1 MKGLLFFQ
9 RALNRVDVMNYD
21 LIIARYGEIGLKSSK
36 IRSRFERKLVKNI
49 KATFDCEVDRNQ
61 GRIYIFPNDFE
72 EGIAKLN
79 RVFGVVSYS
88 PAISTYSNYEDI
100 DNTLANYTKELMD
113 EGILD
118 ENTKFAIKCRRVGKH
133 DFTSQEM
140 AAHCGGVVRNVILAP
155 VDLTNPDLTIYV
167 EIRDDDTFIYHEK
180 IRGPGGL
187 PLGTQGKVIVLLSS
201 GIDSPVAAYL
211 MMKRGCEVVAL
222 HCNNDPFSGP
232 KVTENFSAL
241 VDQLNIYAKGV
252 PIKKRVIDYGEYLTR
267 AKELA
272 PERMTCVLCKS
283 GMYRI
288 AEKLALKIGADA
300 IVDGSSVGQVASQT
314 LSNILAT
321 RYGVEVP
328 ILSPLIGLDKEEI
341 TKIAKEIGTFK
352 ISEIDDGGCSAVPR
366 YPETHADLKRVKEA
380 CEAMNQDEEVVKAFE
395 NIRKL
400 D

>member
-1 MKGLLFFQ
+1 
-9 RALNRVDVMNYD
+9 MNHD
-21 LIIARYGEIGLKSSK
+21 LIIARYGEIGLKSPK

-49 KATFDCEVDRNQ
+49 KATFECDVNRNQ
-61 GRIYIFPNDFE
+61 GRIYIFPRDFD
-72 EGIAKLN
+72 EGIEKLN

-88 PAISTYSNYEDI
+88 PATSTNTDYADI
-100 DNTLANYTKELMD
+100 DETLTRYASDLVD

-118 ENTKFAIKCRRVGKH
+118 ENTKFAIKCRRVGTH

-140 AAHCGGVVRNVILAP
+140 AAHCGGVVRNVVMAP
-155 VDLTNPDLTIYV
+155 VDLTNPDLTIFV
-167 EIRDDDTFIYHEK
+167 EIRENDTYIYHEK

-201 GIDSPVAAYL
+201 GIDSPVAAYM

-232 KVTENFSAL
+232 KVTENFNLL
-241 VDQLNIYAKGV
+241 VDRLNIYARGV
-252 PIKKRVIDYGEYLTR
+252 PIKKRIIDYGEYLSV
-267 AKELA
+267 AKEKA
-272 PERMTCVLCKS
+272 PEKMTCVLCKS

-288 AEKLALKIGADA
+288 AEKLAVKLGADA

-341 TKIAKEIGTFK
+341 TAIAKEIGTFE
-352 ISEIDDGGCSAVPR
+352 ISKIDDGGCSAVPR
-366 YPETHADLKRVKEA
+366 YPETHADLERVKKA
-380 CEAMNQDEEVVKAFE
+380 CEDMDQDVEVQKAFE

>member
-1 MKGLLFFQ
+1 
-9 RALNRVDVMNYD
+9 MNHE
-21 LIIARYGEIGLKSSK
+21 LIIARYGEIGLKSPK

-49 KATFDCEVDRNQ
+49 KATFECDVNRNQ
-61 GRIYIFPNDFE
+61 GRIYIFPRDFD
-72 EGIAKLN
+72 EGIEKLN

-88 PAISTYSNYEDI
+88 PATSTNTDYADI
-100 DNTLANYTKELMD
+100 DETLTRYASDLVD

-118 ENTKFAIKCRRVGKH
+118 ENTKFAIKCRRVGTH

-140 AAHCGGVVRNVILAP
+140 AAHCGGVVRNVVMAP
-155 VDLTNPDLTIYV
+155 VDLTNPDLTIFV
-167 EIRDDDTFIYHEK
+167 EIRENDAYIYHEK

-201 GIDSPVAAYL
+201 GIDSPVAAYM

-232 KVTENFSAL
+232 KVTENFNLL
-241 VDQLNIYAKGV
+241 VDRLNIYARGV
-252 PIKKRVIDYGEYLTR
+252 PIKKRIIDYGEYLSV
-267 AKELA
+267 AKEKA
-272 PERMTCVLCKS
+272 PEKMTCVLCKS

-288 AEKLALKIGADA
+288 AEKLAVKLGADA

-341 TKIAKEIGTFK
+341 TAIAKEIGTFE
-352 ISEIDDGGCSAVPR
+352 ISKIDDGGCSAVPR
-366 YPETHADLKRVKEA
+366 YPETHADLERVKKA
-380 CEAMNQDEEVVKAFE
+380 CEDMDQDVEVQKAFE

>member
-1 MKGLLFFQ
+1 
-9 RALNRVDVMNYD
+9 MNHD
-21 LIIARYGEIGLKSSK
+21 LIIARYGEIGLKSPK
-36 IRSRFERKLVKNI
+36 VRSRFEKKLVKNI
-49 KATFDCEVDRNQ
+49 KATFECRVDRNQ
-61 GRIYIFPNDFE
+61 GRIYIFPEDFDE
-72 EGIAKLN
+72 AIEKLN

-88 PAISTYSNYEDI
+88 PATSTHTTYDEIDETLGQYTMDLIS
-100 DNTLANYTKELMD
+100 
-113 EGILD
+113 EGLID
-118 ENTKFAIKCRRVGKH
+118 ENTRFAIKCRRVGKH

-140 AAHCGGVVRNVILAP
+140 AAHCGGVVRDKILAP

-167 EIRDDDTFIYHEK
+167 EIRDNDAYIYHDV

-187 PLGTQGKVIVLLSS
+187 PLGTQGKVVVLLSS

-232 KVTENFSAL
+232 KVTENFNLL
-241 VDQLNIYAKGV
+241 VDQLNIYANGV
-252 PIKKRVIDYGEYLTR
+252 PIKKRVIDYGEYLTV
-267 AKELA
+267 AKTKA

-288 AEKLALKIGADA
+288 AEKLAIKLGADA

-341 TKIAKEIGTFK
+341 TAIAKEIGTFE
-352 ISEIDDGGCSAVPR
+352 ISKIDDGGCSAVPR
-366 YPETHADLKRVKEA
+366 YPETHADLERVKQA
-380 CEAMNQDEEVVKAFE
+380 CEDMNQDEEVQKAFE

>member
-1 MKGLLFFQ
+1 
-9 RALNRVDVMNYD
+9 MNHD
-21 LIIARYGEIGLKSSK
+21 LIIARYGEIGLKSPK

-49 KATFDCEVDRNQ
+49 KATFECDVNRNQ
-61 GRIYIFPNDFE
+61 GRIYIFPKDFD
-72 EGIAKLN
+72 EGIEKLN

-88 PAISTYSNYEDI
+88 PATSTNTDYADI
-100 DNTLANYTKELMD
+100 DETLTRYTNGLVD

-118 ENTKFAIKCRRVGKH
+118 ENTKFAIKCRRVGTH

-140 AAHCGGVVRNVILAP
+140 AAHCGGVVRNVVMAP
-155 VDLTNPDLTIYV
+155 VDLTNPDLTIFV
-167 EIRDDDTFIYHEK
+167 EIRENDAYIYHEK

-201 GIDSPVAAYL
+201 GIDSPVAAYM

-232 KVTENFSAL
+232 KVTENFNLL
-241 VDQLNIYAKGV
+241 VDQLNIYARGV
-252 PIKKRVIDYGEYLTR
+252 PIKKRIIDYGEYLSV
-267 AKELA
+267 AKEKA
-272 PERMTCVLCKS
+272 PEKMTCVLCKS
-283 GMYRI
+283 GMYKI
-288 AEKLALKIGADA
+288 AEKLAVKLGADA

-341 TKIAKEIGTFK
+341 TAIAKEIGTFE
-352 ISEIDDGGCSAVPR
+352 ISKIDDGGCSAVPR
-366 YPETHADLKRVKEA
+366 YPETHADLERVKKA
-380 CEAMNQDEEVVKAFE
+380 CEDMDQDVEVQKAFE

>member
-1 MKGLLFFQ
+1 
-9 RALNRVDVMNYD
+9 MNYD
-21 LIIARYGEIGLKSSK
+21 LIIARYGEIGIKSPK
-36 IRSRFERKLVKNI
+36 IRSRFERRLVKNI
-49 KATFDCEVDRNQ
+49 KATFESSVERNQ
-61 GRIYIFPNDFE
+61 GRIYIHPKDFSE
-72 EGIAKLN
+72 AVEKLDH
-79 RVFGVVSYS
+79 VFGVVSYS
-88 PAISTYSNYEDI
+88 PAVSTRTAYEDI
-100 DNTLANYTKELMD
+100 DKTLTEYTKQLIE
-113 EGILD
+113 ENVLD

-140 AAHCGGVVRNVILAP
+140 AGHCGGVVRDVVAAP
-155 VDLTNPDLTIYV
+155 VDLSNPDVTIFV
-167 EIRDDDTFIYHEK
+167 EVRQDDTYIFHEK

-187 PLGTQGKVIVLLSS
+187 PLGTQGKVVVLLSS

-232 KVTENFSAL
+232 KVTENFNLL
-241 VDQLNIYAKGV
+241 VDKLNEYAHGA
-252 PIKKRVIDYGEYLTR
+252 PIKKRVIDYGEYLTF
-267 AKELA
+267 AKTEA

-288 AEKLALKIGADA
+288 AEKLAHELGADA

-321 RYGVEVP
+321 RYGVDMP

-341 TKIAKEIGTFK
+341 TAIAKKIGTFP

-366 YPETHADLKRVKEA
+366 YPETHADL
-380 CEAMNQDEEVVKAFE
+380 EVVKKVCEEINQDAEIEKAFE
-395 NIRKL
+395 KIRKL

>member
-1 MKGLLFFQ
+1 
-9 RALNRVDVMNYD
+9 MNYE
-21 LIIARYGEIGLKSSK
+21 LIIARYGEIGLKSPK
-36 IRSRFERKLVKNI
+36 IRSRFEKKLVKNI
-49 KATFDCEVDRNQ
+49 KAAFECEVERNQ
-61 GRIYIFPNDFE
+61 GRIYIKPEDFND
-72 EGIAKLN
+72 GVDKLN

-88 PAISTYSNYEDI
+88 PATSTKTTYEDI
-100 DNTLANYTKELMD
+100 DETLAKYTQELID

-118 ENTKFAIKCRRVGKH
+118 ENTKFAIKCRRVGTH
-133 DFTSQEM
+133 EFTSQEM
-140 AAHCGGVVRNVILAP
+140 AAHCGGVVRSVILSP
-155 VDLTNPDLTIYV
+155 VDLTNPDLTIFV
-167 EIRDDDTFIYHEK
+167 EIRDDDTYIFHEK
-180 IRGPGGL
+180 IKGPGGL

-232 KVTENFSAL
+232 KVTENFNLL

-252 PIKKRVIDYGEYLTR
+252 PIKKRVIDYGEYLTA
-267 AKELA
+267 AKTKA

-283 GMYRI
+283 GMYKI
-288 AEKLALKIGADA
+288 AEKLAIKLGADA

-321 RYGVEVP
+321 RYGVNMP

-341 TKIAKEIGTFK
+341 TEIAKKIGTFE
-352 ISEIDDGGCSAVPR
+352 ISKIDDGGCSAVPR
-366 YPETHADLKRVKEA
+366 YPETHADMERVSKAIED
-380 CEAMNQDEEVVKAFE
+380 MNQNVEVQKAFE

-400 D
+400 E

>member
-1 MKGLLFFQ
+1 
-9 RALNRVDVMNYD
+9 MNHD
-21 LIIARYGEIGLKSSK
+21 LIIARYGEIGLKSPK

-49 KATFDCEVDRNQ
+49 KATFECEVNRNQ
-61 GRIYIFPNDFE
+61 GRIYIFPKDFD
-72 EGIAKLN
+72 EGIEKLN

-88 PAISTYSNYEDI
+88 PATSTNANYADI
-100 DNTLANYTKELMD
+100 DETLTKYTIDLVD

-118 ENTKFAIKCRRVGKH
+118 ENTKFAIKCRRVGTH

-140 AAHCGGVVRNVILAP
+140 AAHCGGIVRNVVMAP
-155 VDLTNPDLTIYV
+155 VDLTNPDLTIFV
-167 EIRDDDTFIYHEK
+167 EIRENDAYIYHEK

-187 PLGTQGKVIVLLSS
+187 PLGTQGKVVVLLSS
-201 GIDSPVAAYL
+201 GIDSPVAAYM

-232 KVTENFSAL
+232 KVTENFNLL
-241 VDQLNIYAKGV
+241 VDRLNIYARGV
-252 PIKKRVIDYGEYLTR
+252 PIKKRIIDYGEYLSV
-267 AKELA
+267 AKEKA
-272 PERMTCVLCKS
+272 PEKMTCVLCKS

-288 AEKLALKIGADA
+288 AEKLAVKLGADA

-341 TKIAKEIGTFK
+341 TAIAKEIGTFE
-352 ISEIDDGGCSAVPR
+352 ISKIDDGGCSAVPR
-366 YPETHADLKRVKEA
+366 YPETHADLERVKKA
-380 CEAMNQDEEVVKAFE
+380 CEDMDQDVEVQKAFE

>member
-1 MKGLLFFQ
+1 
-9 RALNRVDVMNYD
+9 MNHD
-21 LIIARYGEIGLKSSK
+21 LIIARYGEIGLKSPK

-49 KATFDCEVDRNQ
+49 KATFECDVNRNQ
-61 GRIYIFPNDFE
+61 GRIYIFPRDFD
-72 EGIAKLN
+72 EGIEKLN

-88 PAISTYSNYEDI
+88 PATSTNTDYADI
-100 DNTLANYTKELMD
+100 DETLTRYASDLVD

-118 ENTKFAIKCRRVGKH
+118 ENTKFAIKCRRVGTH

-140 AAHCGGVVRNVILAP
+140 AAHCGGVVRNVVMAP
-155 VDLTNPDLTIYV
+155 VDLTNPDLTIFV
-167 EIRDDDTFIYHEK
+167 EIRENDAYIYHEK

-187 PLGTQGKVIVLLSS
+187 PLGTQGKVVVLLSS
-201 GIDSPVAAYL
+201 GIDSPVAAYM

-232 KVTENFSAL
+232 KVTENFNLL
-241 VDQLNIYAKGV
+241 VDQLNIYARGV
-252 PIKKRVIDYGEYLTR
+252 PIEKRIIDYGEYLSV
-267 AKELA
+267 AKEKA
-272 PERMTCVLCKS
+272 PEKMTCVLCKS

-288 AEKLALKIGADA
+288 AEKLAVKLGADA

-321 RYGVEVP
+321 RYGVEMP

-341 TKIAKEIGTFK
+341 TAIAKEIGTFE
-352 ISEIDDGGCSAVPR
+352 ISKIDDGGCSAVPR
-366 YPETHADLKRVKEA
+366 YPETRADLERVKKA
-380 CEAMNQDEEVVKAFE
+380 CEDMGQDAEVQKAFE